1 MAKATG
7 AAAGAAVAV
16 GPVLAAMGAEWWSE
30 VLVAL
35 LLGAALATL
44 ILSRPERPK
53 SATRDSTTQTDE
65 RTSRDVQSQSPTT
78 FTAVRGSANP
88 RFQPLP
94 DHAHG

>member
-1 MAKATG
+1 M
-7 AAAGAAVAV
+7 
-16 GPVLAAMGAEWWSE
+16 LAAMGAEWWSE

-44 ILSRPERPK
+44 ILSRPERPERPK

-65 RTSRDVQSQSPTT
+65 RTSRDGGSQSPTT
-78 FTAVRGSANP
+78 FTALRRSANP

>member
-1 MAKATG
+1 MHTRRFW
-7 AAAGAAVAV
+7 
-16 GPVLAAMGAEWWSE
+16 AAMGAEWWSE

-44 ILSRPERPK
+44 ILSRPKRPK

-65 RTSRDVQSQSPTT
+65 RTSRDVGSQSPTT
-78 FTAVRGSANP
+78 FTALRGSANP

>member
-16 GPVLAAMGAEWWSE
+16 GPVLAALGAEWWSE

-44 ILSRPERPK
+44 ILSRPKR
-53 SATRDSTTQTDE
+53 ATRDSATQTDE

-88 RFQPLP
+88 RFHPLP

>member
-1 MAKATG
+1 M
-7 AAAGAAVAV
+7 
-16 GPVLAAMGAEWWSE
+16 LAAMGAEWWSE

-44 ILSRPERPK
+44 ILSRPKR
-53 SATRDSTTQTDE
+53 ATRDSAQQTDE